1 MCDAD
6 NKVGNNSSQS
16 LISKNFIPYE
26 DSIEDYEEE
35 ERPLLDVSRN
45 HKTKKEIYEELHLL
59 SSIIKNG
66 DNEFDDYLPQTHSKL
81 WMVVTLILSFLQL
94 TLIHYLMSYRLK
106 IVDQTTSLVVSIVV
120 YFFLVFSCSTLLTC
134 KKKTDF
140 DDQNGRKNFKSAP
153 SFVVYYFQFFTLI
166 YYVYIFVNC
175 MTLWHKGSDE
185 LVHGVK
191 DYLLSKTN
199 HYAIF
204 AIGGTA
210 VVDFCLKK
218 IIRSQDDVD
227 PIQLTNSI
235 DTYKLCID
243 WLDFTNLFTA
253 CIVRGDDYNSPC
265 STFVQ
270 IILYLWIISFVIRG
284 AVLFWLPYLP
294 INHKFWKHFHNYL
307 YQREKD
313 VYNEQQNQSYL
324 ISEDTL
330 ETEETKE
337 TEETVESNSKN
348 NNNNNEN
355 IPIQILIQRVHYSFS
370 NRQSLCNKLF
380 TIMLMFSIFQ
390 DIFCCV
396 YRFVMND
403 KRQKAETLI
412 FLFKNSI
419 FAIISLSCIL
429 LKDVPSKFMFR
440 TIKKIDRLSV
450 LSEFLFISIMSVI
463 CYELVL
469 TLTIDKMGLYWIWG
483 IFGFGMIISI
493 LFIVDFFKIVKKS
506 LKNIFNI
513 YNNKQDKNRFFR
525 FYILL
530 PIFTFI
536 ILAAT
541 TVPFLYYK
549 NQNLPKDGQ
558 YNKYNAKENVFIAP
572 ITFMFLSF
580 AYKSFFTFII
590 ANSIK
595 KSNNF
600 KNSLHIKLDGTY
612 FGLKNVCNYFVHY
625 MSLMVLVLNGISSI
639 SFYNYNEISSITSV
653 YSAFALIFCLLEIL
667 NSMIVI
673 IPPTWIFAIQ
683 TKESPI
689 FFQSVTHV
697 LPCVIDT
704 LSLIFRLIVWSKFS
718 YINPIFTVKHLLNI
732 FLFFEYF
739 PIYLKY
745 KSKFSFDKFIPLI
758 NKK

>member
-1 MCDAD
+1 MLEAE
-6 NKVGNNSSQS
+6 NKVGNNSSQGLNS
-16 LISKNFIPYE
+16 E
-26 DSIEDYEEE
+26 DFGYYEEKLGNLLDE
-35 ERPLLDVSRN
+35 ERSGLDMN
-45 HKTKKEIYEELHLL
+45 TNFQKGKEIYEELHLL
-59 SSIIKNG
+59 SGIIENG
-66 DNEFDDYLPQTHSKL
+66 DNKFDDYLPQTHSKL

-106 IVDQTTSLVVSIVV
+106 IVDQTTSLVVSILV
-120 YFFLVFSCSTLLTC
+120 YCFLLFSCCTLLAC

-140 DDQNGRKNFKSAP
+140 DDQNGTKSVKSAP
-153 SFVVYYFQFFTLI
+153 VFVVYCFQFFTLI

-210 VVDFCLKK
+210 AVDFCLKK

-265 STFVQ
+265 SKYVQ
-270 IILYLWIISFVIRG
+270 IFLYLWIISFVIRG

-313 VYNEQQNQSYL
+313 VYNEQQNKSYV
-324 ISEDTL
+324 ISE
-330 ETEETKE
+330 ENEELD
-337 TEETVESNSKN
+337 SKN

-355 IPIQILIQRVHYSFS
+355 TPIQSPIQRIHYSFS

-380 TIMLMFSIFQ
+380 TIMLMFSLFQ
-390 DIFCCV
+390 DIFCCL
-396 YRFVMND
+396 YRFVMSD
-403 KRQKAETLI
+403 KRQKSENVI
-412 FLFKNSI
+412 FLYKNFI
-419 FAIISLSCIL
+419 FAAIELCCIL
-429 LKDVPSKFMFR
+429 LKDVPSKFIFR
-440 TIKKIDRLSV
+440 TREKVKP
-450 LSEFLFISIMSVI
+450 EFLFSNLMQLPIVLIIIFELYLYYVI
-463 CYELVL
+463 Q
-469 TLTIDKMGLYWIWG
+469 KMGLSWIWG
-483 IFGFGMIISI
+483 ICCFGMIISI
-493 LFIVDFFKIVKKS
+493 LFIRDLLKIIKKS
-506 LKNIFNI
+506 LNLIFDI
-513 YNNKQDKNRFFR
+513 DDNKQDKNRFFR

-541 TVPFLYYK
+541 NVPFLYYK

-558 YNKYNAKENVFIAP
+558 YTKYKVKENVFIAQ
-572 ITFMFLSF
+572 ISFIFLSF
-580 AYKSFFTFII
+580 AYKAFFTFTNARSFKIL
-590 ANSIK
+590 
-595 KSNNF
+595 NNF
-600 KNSLHIKLDGTY
+600 ENLLHIKLDGTY

-745 KSKFSFDKFIPLI
+745 KSNFSFDKFIPLI
-758 NKK
+758 NKKYH

>member
-1 MCDAD
+1 MLESE
-6 NKVGNNSSQS
+6 NKVGNNSSQGLNS
-16 LISKNFIPYE
+16 ENSRSDEEKLGDLLEEARSGLDMISNFQ
-26 DSIEDYEEE
+26 
-35 ERPLLDVSRN
+35 
-45 HKTKKEIYEELHLL
+45 KEKANYEELHLL
-59 SSIIKNG
+59 SGIIENG

-106 IVDQTTSLVVSIVV
+106 IVDRTTSLVVSIVV
-120 YFFLVFSCSTLLTC
+120 YFFLVFSCSTLLAC

-140 DDQNGRKNFKSAP
+140 DDQNGTKSVKSAP
-153 SFVVYYFQFFTLI
+153 SFVVYCFQFFTLI

-185 LVHGVK
+185 LVHGIK

-265 STFVQ
+265 SKYVQ

-313 VYNEQQNQSYL
+313 VYNEQQNKRYL
-324 ISEDTL
+324 ISE
-330 ETEETKE
+330 ENEEKD
-337 TEETVESNSKN
+337 SKN
-348 NNNNNEN
+348 NNNNEN
-355 IPIQILIQRVHYSFS
+355 TQKKSPIQRIHYSFS

-380 TIMLMFSIFQ
+380 TIMLMFSLFQ

-396 YRFVMND
+396 YRFIMND

-412 FLFKNSI
+412 FLYKNFI

-429 LKDVPSKFMFR
+429 LKDVPSKFMYKTR
-440 TIKKIDRLSV
+440 EKIDRVMVFLEFTIVPIV
-450 LSEFLFISIMSVI
+450 LVILFEIYLAYII
-463 CYELVL
+463 Q
-469 TLTIDKMGLYWIWG
+469 KMGLSWIWG
-483 IFGFGMIISI
+483 ICGFGMIISI
-493 LFIVDFFKIVKKS
+493 LFILDLTKIVKKS
-506 LKNIFNI
+506 LNLIFDI
-513 YNNKQDKNRFFR
+513 DDNKKDKNRFFR

-541 TVPFLYYK
+541 NVPFLYYK
-549 NQNLPKDGQ
+549 NQNLPKDGS
-558 YNKYNAKENVFIAP
+558 YTKYKVKQNIFIAP
-572 ITFMFLSF
+572 VTFMFLSF
-580 AYKSFFTFII
+580 AYKAFFTFTN

-595 KSNNF
+595 KLTNF
-600 KNSLHIKLDGTY
+600 ENLLHINLDGTY

-625 MSLMVLVLNGISSI
+625 MSCMVLVLNGISSI

-758 NKK
+758 NKKYH

>member
-1 MCDAD
+1 MCEAD
-6 NKVGNNSSQS
+6 NKVGNNSSQG
-16 LISKNFIPYE
+16 LISE
-26 DSIEDYEEE
+26 DFSPDEEKLGGLVEE
-35 ERPLLDVSRN
+35 ERSGLDMIRN
-45 HKTKKEIYEELHLL
+45 PKTEKEIYEELHLL
-59 SSIIKNG
+59 SSIIENG
-66 DNEFDDYLPQTHSKL
+66 DNKFDDYLPQTHSKL
-81 WMVVTLILSFLQL
+81 WIVVTLILSFLQL

-106 IVDQTTSLVVSIVV
+106 IVDQTTGLVVSIVV

-140 DDQNGRKNFKSAP
+140 VDQNGRKNFKSAP
-153 SFVVYYFQFFTLI
+153 VFVVYCFQFFTLI

-175 MTLWHKGSDE
+175 MILWHKGSDE

-265 STFVQ
+265 NTFVQ
-270 IILYLWIISFVIRG
+270 IFLYLWIISFVIRG

-307 YQREKD
+307 YQREND
-313 VYNEQQNQSYL
+313 VDNLQQNKRYML
-324 ISEDTL
+324 SE
-330 ETEETKE
+330 ENEEL
-337 TEETVESNSKN
+337 

-355 IPIQILIQRVHYSFS
+355 TPIQSPIQRIHYSFS

-380 TIMLMFSIFQ
+380 TIMLMFSLFQ
-390 DIFCCV
+390 DIFCCL
-396 YRFVMND
+396 YRFVTNE
-403 KRQKAETLI
+403 KRQKSETLI
-412 FLFKNSI
+412 FLYKNFI
-419 FAIISLSCIL
+419 FAAISLSCIL

-440 TIKKIDRLSV
+440 TIEKMTDAFSFL
-450 LSEFLFISIMSVI
+450 EFMFISIVLVI
-463 CYELVL
+463 IYEISL
-469 TLTIDKMGLYWIWG
+469 TWTIHKMGLHWIWG
-483 IFGFGMIISI
+483 ICGFGMIISI
-493 LFIVDFFKIVKKS
+493 LFILDVIKIVKKS
-506 LKNIFNI
+506 LNNLFDI
-513 YNNKQDKNRFFR
+513 YNNKQDKNRFLR

-541 TVPFLYYK
+541 NVPFLYYK

-558 YNKYNAKENVFIAP
+558 YTKYKVKQSVLIAP
-572 ITFMFLSF
+572 VSFMFLSF
-580 AYKSFFTFII
+580 AYKSLFTFTN
-590 ANSIK
+590 ANHYK
-595 KSNNF
+595 KSNNT

-653 YSAFALIFCLLEIL
+653 YSAFALIFCLLEIV

-689 FFQSVTHV
+689 FFQSVTHM

-732 FLFFEYF
+732 FLVFEYF

-758 NKK
+758 NKKYH